1 MNVVKCDILI
11 WWLTWW
17 YFLLK
22 NRRLSEL
29 KELFNM
35 KYNHNEENEI
45 NTIPVVTDIHSIW
58 RNGIIITTIATN
70 ELSIKEYHLNTL

>member
-11 WWLTWW
+11 WLLTWW

-22 NRRLSEL
+22 NRRLSKL

-70 ELSIKEYHLNTL
+70 ELSIKEYHLKTL